1 MSFTLLA
8 VQGLNGLQLGV
19 LLFLVAA
26 GLTLVF
32 GVMDFVNMAHGVQ
45 YMLGAYLAVSA
56 PQFTGSFGLGLL
68 AAAAGT
74 LIFGL
79 VLDRLVFRHLYGRGH
94 LDQVLATF
102 GIILFANE
110 AVRMAWGNEP
120 LSLPVPDMLAGS
132 VVLMDGLR
140 YPLYRL
146 LILACGVIFG
156 VALALVITRTRT
168 GMRLR
173 AGATHPELL
182 GALGVDTGRLF
193 ALVVGAGAMMAGFAG
208 AVAAPILSV
217 QPGMGDSV
225 LILAFVVII
234 IGGTGSIRG
243 AAVAALLVGLVD
255 TLGRSFATDIARL
268 VLRPATAHTVGP
280 AFASM
285 AIYVLMAL
293 VLAVRPAGLLP
304 ARTR

>member
-56 PQFTGSFGLGLL
+56 AQFTGSFGLGLL

-146 LILACGVIFG
+146 LILACGVILG
-156 VALALVITRTRT
+156 VALALVIARPIRSCWARSAWTR
-168 GMRLR
+168 
-173 AGATHPELL
+173 
-182 GALGVDTGRLF
+182 
-193 ALVVGAGAMMAGFAG
+193 
-208 AVAAPILSV
+208 
-217 QPGMGDSV
+217 
-225 LILAFVVII
+225 
-234 IGGTGSIRG
+234 GGCSHWWW
-243 AAVAALLVGLVD
+243 A
-255 TLGRSFATDIARL
+255 
-268 VLRPATAHTVGP
+268 
-280 AFASM
+280 
-285 AIYVLMAL
+285 
-293 VLAVRPAGLLP
+293 P
-304 ARTR
+304 AR